1 MNQNDEKVVPTE
13 KSEEILQE
21 IKNLPD
27 DQQEMIM
34 QRVMVSYSGPLPP
47 ANEMERYEKLEPGA
61 LNRMLTMSEQNGEHI
76 RRCEEKDVD
85 AKIKF
90 NLRGQTYSFAVTLGV
105 LALAAVAFLTDNTVV
120 GVIFGGVG
128 VSPIITSFF
137 ANMKDDHK
145 S

>member
-1 MNQNDEKVVPTE
+1 MN
-13 KSEEILQE
+13 
-21 IKNLPD
+21 
-27 DQQEMIM
+27 
-34 QRVMVSYSGPLPP
+34 
-47 ANEMERYEKLEPGA
+47 
-61 LNRMLTMSEQNGEHI
+61 QNGEHI

-137 ANMKDDHK
+137 CKYER
-145 S
+145 